1 MSYKIMVYY
10 TVVFDIFNTK
20 TFNLDFI
27 ISIKKE
33 KKKRAVLV
41 LDWSLVC
48 VTNRESVV

>member
-1 MSYKIMVYY
+1 MSYKMMVYY

-33 KKKRAVLV
+33 KKKRAVL
-41 LDWSLVC
+41 DWSLVC